1 MRFMKLS
8 LNWKRVFTTR
18 LTHKCTRLLTTFSLE
33 SPMDLLGQPVG
44 LLNEGRSQVPSL

>member
-18 LTHKCTRLLTTFSLE
+18 LTHKCTRLLMTCWL
-33 SPMDLLGQPVG
+33 
-44 LLNEGRSQVPSL
+44 